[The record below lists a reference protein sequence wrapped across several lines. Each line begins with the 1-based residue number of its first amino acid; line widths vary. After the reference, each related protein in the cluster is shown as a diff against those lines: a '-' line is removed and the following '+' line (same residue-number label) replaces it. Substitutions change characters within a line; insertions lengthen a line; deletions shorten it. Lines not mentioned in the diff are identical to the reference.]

1 MILAVF
7 SDTHGNTAGMLS
19 AVRRMRPDVLVHLGD
34 NLRDSAELAREFP

>member
-19 AVRRMRPDVLVHLGD
+19 AVRRMRPDVLVHL
-34 NLRDSAELAREFP
+34 RDEWIKGKEDRL